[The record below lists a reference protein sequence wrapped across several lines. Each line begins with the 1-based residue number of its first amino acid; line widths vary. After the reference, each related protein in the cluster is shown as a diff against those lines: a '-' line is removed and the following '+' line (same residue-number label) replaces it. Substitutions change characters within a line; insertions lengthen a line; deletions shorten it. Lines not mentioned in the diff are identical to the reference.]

1 MQYNPNIHHR
11 KSIRLKGYDYSQEGK
26 YFITICVQDRKCL
39 FGEIVDGEIMLNDAG
54 RIANECWLNIPEHF
68 PHAVLHQHVVMPNH
82 IHGIIELFAANMVV
96 GANNDSPEM
105 QPGGANMVV
114 GANNYSP
121 LRTPQPTPQP
131 LPPRSPSKTIGSIVR
146 GYKIGVAKWFRI
158 HSDIDKIWQR
168 NYWEH
173 IIRDDQSFQRISE
186 YIINNPKNWGNDNFY
201 QQ

>member
-1 MQYNPNIHHR
+1 MNKYNPNIRHR
-11 KSIRLKGYDYSQEGK
+11 KSIRLKGYDYSQAGK
-26 YFITICVQDRKCL
+26 YFITICVQDRECL
-39 FGEIVDGEIMLNDAG
+39 FGEIVDGKMMLNDAG

-82 IHGIIELFAANMVV
+82 IHGIIELFPANMV
-96 GANNDSPEM
+96 
-105 QPGGANMVV
+105 VV

-121 LRTPQPTPQP
+121 LRTPQP

-158 HSDIDKIWQR
+158 HSDIDKLWQR

-173 IIRDDQSFQRISE
+173 IIRDDQSFQRISK
-186 YIINNPKNWGNDNFY
+186 YIINNPKKWKDDTFHRA
-201 QQ
+201 